1 MNVKF
6 SVFQFLFFGF
16 LFIYVGTSSAQNDT
30 AGKTDPYQRNM
41 EAVQI
46 NKAPVI
52 DGKLDDPV
60 WQTVEFQNNFFQR
73 EPKEGEPATEKTEV
87 AIIYDKKNLYIG
99 ARCFDSEPE
108 KIIATEMRRD
118 AFLYKDDYFSII
130 FDTFHDFRNAFYFT
144 TNPFGLR
151 RDGTVSDEGKIQNSN
166 WDGVWSCKT
175 SIDNRGWFVEMAI
188 PWQTLRFK
196 EGGKTVWGANFVRR
210 IQRKN
215 EDDYWRLIPR
225 DAGWF
230 GRFRMSEAGKIY
242 GFENLKMGGTF
253 ELKPF
258 VTGGMQHDLFTD
270 YKTDRTGDAGM
281 DMKINLS
288 STLTADL
295 TYNTDFA
302 QVEADQERINL
313 TRFSLFFPEKRD
325 FFLEGAETFT
335 FGQTGGHSFRPD
347 AGAIQLFYSRR
358 IGLESGRFVP
368 IIGGG
373 RLNGKVGKYTLGVL
387 SLQTEKTSIDGD
399 DPTIVPNTNFSVFR
413 LKRNLFSRS
422 SAGIMLLNKRQS
434 DGSYNR
440 SFGFDSNFP
449 VSNRFT
455 LFLNSAGTLSSGETN
470 HNNFAGNTGF
480 NYESDLWKF
489 SANLLDIQKDFN
501 PEMGFI
507 RRTDIRRTQAKASYS
522 PRPSFSKAIRQ
533 FEFGLNG
540 EYQTNHQNFMLN
552 RRINGEF
559 SIRFENSSRLGINLT
574 SEYDYLDYNWE
585 VRDGFIIPIRGYTN
599 NEVRIRYNTNRS
611 HAVSVRMNLNVG
623 EYYTGNRV
631 GGTISTD
638 ILAFKRLTANIMF
651 NYNKVSLPEGHFN
664 TVATSARI
672 IYSFNPDFYIKAY
685 LQYYDDKLLLGGKA
699 RYSENIILRYHYR
712 PGSDFYLVLNQENL
726 FGHGEDILNNRTI
739 MAKMTFFLRK

>member
-1 MNVKF
+1 MNMK
-6 SVFQFLFFGF
+6 SSLSQFLFFAF
-16 LFIYVGTSSAQNDT
+16 LFIYVGSGSAQDGA
-30 AGKTDPYQRNM
+30 AGKTDPFQREM

-46 NKAPVI
+46 SKAPVI

-60 WQTVEFQNNFFQR
+60 WQSVSFQNNFFQR

-87 AIIYDKKNLYIG
+87 AIIYDKNNLYIG

-151 RDGTVSDEGKIQNSN
+151 RDGTISDEGKIQNSN

-196 EGGKTVWGANFVRR
+196 EGSKTVWGANFVRR

-230 GRFRMSEAGKIY
+230 GRFRMSEAGIIY

-253 ELKPF
+253 EFKPF
-258 VTGGMQHDLFTD
+258 TSGGIQHDNYTD
-270 YKTDRTGDAGM
+270 FKTKKTGDAGL
-281 DMKINLS
+281 DMKINLT

-302 QVEADQERINL
+302 QVESDQERINL
-313 TRFSLFFPEKRD
+313 TRFSLFFPEKRE
-325 FFLEGAETFT
+325 FFLEGAEIFT

-358 IGLESGRFVP
+358 IGLESGQLLP

-387 SLQTEKTSIDGD
+387 SLQTEKT
-399 DPTIVPNTNFSVFR
+399 TIGGYNPGTVPNTNFNVFR
-413 LKRNLFSRS
+413 LKRNFFSRS

-434 DGSYNR
+434 NGSYNR

-449 VSNRFT
+449 VSNRFSF
-455 LFLNSAGTLSSGETN
+455 FLNSAGTFSSGETN
-470 HNNFAGNTGF
+470 RNNFAGNTGF
-480 NYESDLWKF
+480 NYESDLWKY
-489 SANLLDIQKDFN
+489 SANILDIQKDFN

-507 RRTDIRRTQAKASYS
+507 RRTDIRRTQGKASYS

-533 FEFGLNG
+533 FE
-540 EYQTNHQNFMLN
+540 
-552 RRINGEF
+552 
-559 SIRFENSSRLGINLT
+559 
-574 SEYDYLDYNWE
+574 
-585 VRDGFIIPIRGYTN
+585 
-599 NEVRIRYNTNRS
+599 
-611 HAVSVRMNLNVG
+611 
-623 EYYTGNRV
+623 
-631 GGTISTD
+631 
-638 ILAFKRLTANIMF
+638 
-651 NYNKVSLPEGHFN
+651 
-664 TVATSARI
+664 
-672 IYSFNPDFYIKAY
+672 
-685 LQYYDDKLLLGGKA
+685 
-699 RYSENIILRYHYR
+699 
-712 PGSDFYLVLNQENL
+712 
-726 FGHGEDILNNRTI
+726 
-739 MAKMTFFLRK
+739 